1 MEKVTHRV
9 IHRPAFRIRFFNS
22 AKVLSMYSILLSAGW
37 PIWPLL
43 IISILGLAIVIER
56 AWYLRQIQ
64 IFPKNCLESA
74 FSLANSLSSGKS
86 VSEPE
91 ISALK
96 QSSPAGSLFAAL
108 LREKSQSAE
117 AESALE
123 ELQATAQTEWLKLD
137 RYLGA
142 LATIATIA
150 PLLGLFGTV
159 VGMIEIFGSQGS
171 INGASS
177 SPQQLAHG
185 ISVALYNTAF
195 GLLIAIPALA
205 AWRSLRAMANQRQR
219 ECEEFTRQL
228 FKKLYPT
235 DSSAS

>member
-1 MEKVTHRV
+1 
-9 IHRPAFRIRFFNS
+9 
-22 AKVLSMYSILLSAGW
+22 MYSILLSAGW

-43 IISILGLAIVIER
+43 IISILGLAIAIER
-56 AWYLRQIQ
+56 GWYLRQIH
-64 IFPKNCLESA
+64 IFPKNCLETA
-74 FSLANSLSSGKS
+74 FTLTNQMVSPKGGSS
-86 VSEPE
+86 VSDLQVAEL
-91 ISALK
+91 AQL
-96 QSSPAGSLFAAL
+96 SPASPLLACTLKEKLSGS
-108 LREKSQSAE
+108 S

-123 ELQATAQTEWLKLD
+123 ELQATAQSTWLKLD

-159 VGMIEIFGSQGS
+159 VGMIEIFGSQGA
-171 INGASS
+171 INGAAG

-205 AWRSLRAMANQRQR
+205 AWRGLRSMANQRQR
-219 ECEEFTRQL
+219 ECEEFTRQI

-235 DSSAS
+235 DSAK

>member
-1 MEKVTHRV
+1 
-9 IHRPAFRIRFFNS
+9 
-22 AKVLSMYSILLSAGW
+22 MYSILLSAGW

-43 IISILGLAIVIER
+43 VISILGLAIALER
-56 AWYLRQIQ
+56 SWYLRQIH
-64 IFPKNCLESA
+64 IFPKNCLETA
-74 FSLANSLSSGKS
+74 FSLTNQMLNSKAGTAVNELQLVELTQLSPVSPLLACTLKEKLSG
-86 VSEPE
+86 
-91 ISALK
+91 
-96 QSSPAGSLFAAL
+96 SS
-108 LREKSQSAE
+108 

-123 ELQATAQTEWLKLD
+123 ELQATAQSTWLKLE

-159 VGMIEIFGSQGS
+159 VGMIEIFGSQGA
-171 INGASS
+171 INGAAG

-205 AWRSLRAMANQRQR
+205 AWRGLRAMANQRQR
-219 ECEEFTRQL
+219 ECEEFTRQI

-235 DSSAS
+235 DSAS

>member
-1 MEKVTHRV
+1 
-9 IHRPAFRIRFFNS
+9 
-22 AKVLSMYSILLSAGW
+22 MYSILLSAGW

-43 IISILGLAIVIER
+43 IISIIGLAIVIER
-56 AWYLRQIQ
+56 SWYLRQIH
-64 IFPKNCLESA
+64 IFPKGSLETA
-74 FSLANSLSSGKS
+74 FTLANQLIQHKTLAD
-86 VSEPE
+86 EQ
-91 ISALK
+91 ISQFA
-96 QSSPAGSLFAAL
+96 QSSPASPLLACA
-108 LREKSQSAE
+108 LREKSSGNSAQ
-117 AESALE
+117 SALE
-123 ELQATAQTEWLKLD
+123 ELQATAQTTWLKLD

-159 VGMIEIFGSQGS
+159 VGMIEIFGSQGAIS
-171 INGASS
+171 GAG

-205 AWRSLRAMANQRQR
+205 AWRALRAIANQRQR

-228 FKKLYPT
+228 FKKLYPI
-235 DSSAS
+235 DSSQ

>member
-1 MEKVTHRV
+1 
-9 IHRPAFRIRFFNS
+9 
-22 AKVLSMYSILLSAGW
+22 MYSILLSAGW

-43 IISILGLAIVIER
+43 IISIFGLAIALER
-56 AWYLRQIQ
+56 CWYLRQIH
-64 IFPKNCLESA
+64 IFPKNCLETA
-74 FSLANSLSSGKS
+74 FSLANQMVNSKGSSA
-86 VSEPE
+86 VSELQITELAQLSPA
-91 ISALK
+91 SPLLACALK
-96 QSSPAGSLFAAL
+96 
-108 LREKSQSAE
+108 EKLSGNS

-123 ELQATAQTEWLKLD
+123 ELQATAQSTWLKLD

-159 VGMIEIFGSQGS
+159 VGMIEIFGSQGA
-171 INGASS
+171 INGAAG

-205 AWRSLRAMANQRQR
+205 AWRGLRAMANQRQR
-219 ECEEFTRQL
+219 ECEEFTRQI

-235 DSSAS
+235 DNAS

>member
-1 MEKVTHRV
+1 
-9 IHRPAFRIRFFNS
+9 
-22 AKVLSMYSILLSAGW
+22 MYSILLSAGW

-43 IISILGLAIVIER
+43 IISIIGLAIVLER
-56 AWYLRQIQ
+56 SWYLRQVH
-64 IFPKNCLESA
+64 IFPKDCLKTA
-74 FSLANSLSSGKS
+74 FSLANQL
-86 VSEPE
+86 
-91 ISALK
+91 LK
-96 QSSPAGSLFAAL
+96 QKTLTEEQIQGLTQISPASPL
-108 LREKSQSAE
+108 LACVLSEKASGNT

-123 ELQATAQTEWLKLD
+123 ELQATAQTTWLKLD

-142 LATIATIA
+142 LATIATVA

-159 VGMIEIFGSQGS
+159 VGMIEIFGSQGA
-171 INGASS
+171 INGAAG

-205 AWRSLRAMANQRQR
+205 SWRGLRALANQRQR

-235 DSSAS
+235 ESTK

>member
-1 MEKVTHRV
+1 
-9 IHRPAFRIRFFNS
+9 
-22 AKVLSMYSILLSAGW
+22 MYSILLSAGW

-43 IISILGLAIVIER
+43 IISIIGLAIVIER
-56 AWYLRQIQ
+56 SWYLRQIH
-64 IFPKNCLESA
+64 IFPKDSLETA
-74 FSLANSLSSGKS
+74 FTLANQLLGQKQ
-86 VSEPE
+86 
-91 ISALK
+91 IDQQHIQALA
-96 QSSPAGSLFAAL
+96 QLSPASPL
-108 LREKSQSAE
+108 LACVLSEKTAGNS

-123 ELQATAQTEWLKLD
+123 ELQATAQTTWLKLD

-142 LATIATIA
+142 LATIATVA

-159 VGMIEIFGSQGS
+159 VGMIEIFGSQGA
-171 INGASS
+171 INGAAG

-205 AWRSLRAMANQRQR
+205 AWRGLRAMANQRQR

-235 DSSAS
+235 DSQ

>member
-1 MEKVTHRV
+1 
-9 IHRPAFRIRFFNS
+9 
-22 AKVLSMYSILLSAGW
+22 MYSILLSTGW

-43 IISILGLAIVIER
+43 FISIIGLAILLER
-56 AWYLRQIQ
+56 SWYLRKIH
-64 IFPKNCLESA
+64 IFPKNYLESI
-74 FSLANSLSSGKS
+74 FSLTNQMVKDKS
-86 VSEPE
+86 AVSESQVME
-91 ISALK
+91 LSNI
-96 QSSPAGSLFAAL
+96 SPASPLLACA
-108 LREKSQSAE
+108 LREKMNGSSPE
-117 AESALE
+117 AALE
-123 ELQATAQTEWLKLD
+123 ELQASAQATWQKFD

-159 VGMIEIFGSQGS
+159 VGMIEIFGSQGA
-171 INGASS
+171 INGAAG

-205 AWRSLRAMANQRQR
+205 AWRGLRAIANQRQR
-219 ECEEFTRQL
+219 ECEEFTRQI

-235 DSSAS
+235 DSTK

>member
-1 MEKVTHRV
+1 
-9 IHRPAFRIRFFNS
+9 
-22 AKVLSMYSILLSAGW
+22 MYTILLSAGW

-43 IISILGLAIVIER
+43 IISIIGLAIVIER
-56 AWYLRQIQ
+56 AWYLRKIQ
-64 IFPKNCLESA
+64 IFP
-74 FSLANSLSSGKS
+74 
-86 VSEPE
+86 
-91 ISALK
+91 
-96 QSSPAGSLFAAL
+96 AGSLETAFTLATQLESGKTVPSSEIERLARLSPAMPL
-108 LREKSQSAE
+108 LTSVLQEKLSGASSE
-117 AESALE
+117 VALE
-123 ELQATAQTEWLKLD
+123 ELQAIAQATWHKLE

-171 INGASS
+171 INGGSA

-205 AWRSLRAMANQRQR
+205 AWRGLRAIANQRER
-219 ECEEFTRQL
+219 ECEEFARQL
-228 FKKLYPT
+228 FKKLFT
-235 DSSAS
+235 Q

>member
-1 MEKVTHRV
+1 
-9 IHRPAFRIRFFNS
+9 
-22 AKVLSMYSILLSAGW
+22 MYSILLSAGW

-43 IISILGLAIVIER
+43 IISILGLAIALER
-56 AWYLRQIQ
+56 CWYLRQIH
-64 IFPKNCLESA
+64 IFPKNCLETA
-74 FSLANSLSSGKS
+74 FTLTNQMVSPKGGSS
-86 VSEPE
+86 VSDLQVAEL
-91 ISALK
+91 AQL
-96 QSSPAGSLFAAL
+96 SPASPLLACTLKEKLSGS
-108 LREKSQSAE
+108 S

-123 ELQATAQTEWLKLD
+123 ELQATAQSTWLKLD
-137 RYLGA
+137 RHLGA

-159 VGMIEIFGSQGS
+159 VGMIEIFGSQGA
-171 INGASS
+171 INGAAG

-205 AWRSLRAMANQRQR
+205 AWRGLRSMANQRQR
-219 ECEEFTRQL
+219 ECEEFTRQI

-235 DSSAS
+235 DNAK

>member
-1 MEKVTHRV
+1 
-9 IHRPAFRIRFFNS
+9 
-22 AKVLSMYSILLSAGW
+22 MYSILLSAGW

-43 IISILGLAIVIER
+43 IISILGLAIALER
-56 AWYLRQIQ
+56 AWYLRQTH
-64 IFPKNCLESA
+64 IFPKNCLEST
-74 FSLANSLSSGKS
+74 FSLANQLLSQKSGSS
-86 VSEPE
+86 VSELQVQELAQLSPA
-91 ISALK
+91 SPLLACALK
-96 QSSPAGSLFAAL
+96 EKLNGS
-108 LREKSQSAE
+108 SAE
-117 AESALE
+117 AALE
-123 ELQATAQTEWLKLD
+123 ELQATAQTAWLKLD

-159 VGMIEIFGSQGS
+159 VGMIEIFGSQGG
-171 INGASS
+171 INGAAG

-205 AWRSLRAMANQRQR
+205 AWRGLRAMANQRQR

-228 FKKLYPT
+228 FKKLYPNDAVNT
-235 DSSAS
+235 TK

>member
-1 MEKVTHRV
+1 
-9 IHRPAFRIRFFNS
+9 
-22 AKVLSMYSILLSAGW
+22 MYSILLSAGW

-43 IISILGLAIVIER
+43 VISILGLAIALER
-56 AWYLRQIQ
+56 CWYLRQTH
-64 IFPKNCLESA
+64 IFPKNCLEST
-74 FSLANSLSSGKS
+74 FSLANQMAGSKSG
-86 VSEPE
+86 VSEQQIAQLANLSPA
-91 ISALK
+91 SPLLACALK
-96 QSSPAGSLFAAL
+96 
-108 LREKSQSAE
+108 EKLSNSTSE
-117 AESALE
+117 AALE
-123 ELQATAQTEWLKLD
+123 ELQATAQTTWLKLD

-159 VGMIEIFGSQGS
+159 VGMIEIFGSQGVM
-171 INGASS
+171 NGVAG

-205 AWRSLRAMANQRQR
+205 AWRGLRAMANQRQR

-228 FKKLYPT
+228 FKKLYPNDAIDT
-235 DSSAS
+235 VNTAK